1 MSVELVASCWSGRC
15 WLPRRHLPAAL
26 FLLPFANFPKD
37 LSIPSSPSLQIIPLV
52 RVTRVY
58 EFSTPITILFSL
70 SLVLFSHGIEMSFQ
84 EGMGEKKVGWK
95 STSTRVEDDHACN
108 DRP

>member
-37 LSIPSSPSLQIIPLV
+37 LSIPSSPSLQIIPLI
-52 RVTRVY
+52 RVY
-58 EFSTPITILFSL
+58 EFSLPTPITILFSL

>member
-52 RVTRVY
+52 RVY
-58 EFSTPITILFSL
+58 EFSLPTPITILFSL
-70 SLVLFSHGIEMSFQ
+70 SCPFLPRNRNVVPRRDGR
-84 EGMGEKKVGWK
+84 KKSWMEINLDPGGG
-95 STSTRVEDDHACN
+95 
-108 DRP
+108 